1 MCQAF
6 FIVFL
11 HHFAY
16 FLFESVAVVKLVCKE
31 FKACGSRRQYDLVAF
46 FKAVF
51 QLRQKRVEAV
61 EGTVIRDA
69 ACIKAL

>member
-11 HHFAY
+11 HHFAH
-16 FLFESVAVVKLVCKE
+16 FLFELIAAVKLVCKK

-69 ACIKAL
+69 ACIKAF